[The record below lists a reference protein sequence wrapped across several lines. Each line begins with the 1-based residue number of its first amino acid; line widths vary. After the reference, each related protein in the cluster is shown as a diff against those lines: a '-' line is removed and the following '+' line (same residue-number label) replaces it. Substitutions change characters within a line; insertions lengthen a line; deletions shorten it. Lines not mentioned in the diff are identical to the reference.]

1 MKKTFTLLLLAL
13 LACWLAPLPAL
24 AQADSGKRVTIS
36 FHEENLST
44 ALKRLDEAFGG
55 TYKILFVYDEVD
67 SHKVTADIRDA
78 LPLDALRQVLKDTPF
93 VYTVKD
99 RFISV
104 SLRQKQAQPKRTL
117 TGTVTDEQGEPL
129 IGAGVMVVGG
139 KTGTATDIDGA
150 FRLQVPE
157 DCKTIQVSYIGMS
170 TRLVDVEGKSTVQIR
185 LAENEMMLDNVVVTG
200 YQTLSK
206 ERSAGSFDMVKG
218 DVISDK
224 VALTGNIL
232 QGMEGLVTGLSVN
245 MSDGA
250 DKYTVRGITSLNSTR
265 SPLFVVDGVPLEG
278 DQVESLLS
286 GNDIESMTLL
296 KDATA
301 ASIWGSQAANGVVVI
316 TTKGGSRKQDL
327 RIAYDGSFTWMGKP
341 DYDYLDRMD
350 GETFMRNAQEMF
362 DQYAPLYSYAD
373 VQTSL
378 VGIPD
383 RNNPVVFPH
392 ERLMYQALN
401 GEITEAERDAALQQ
415 LIRQNGRKDYEDHML
430 SNKLMTRHNVSFSGG
445 MDKMSYYLSLGY
457 VGDQGMEKDWT
468 NRFTFITK
476 EEFFFTPWLKWDI
489 TLNASYGRK
498 RAHLSPWEDYAN
510 DNILFG
516 FSPYHDIPYATLYD
530 TAGNPLDWSVY
541 YISQEKRDETEGLTG
556 TDMSFYPV
564 DDFNANSSKTLD
576 TNLRLNT
583 GLTVDLVKGLRYEA
597 RFQYS
602 RFHSKTENYYPGST
616 WKIREERLTATPL
629 NTLECALPTV
639 GGNFL
644 LDNSLTTDWTLR
656 NQLSYNGDFDDG
668 RHQLS
673 ALLGTEIRE
682 YKNTVFSN
690 FLRGYD
696 MQSMQYTP
704 YDDYNLNRISNP
716 VYGNTTI
723 AFNKTYYTQTEA
735 MRRYFS
741 LYGNVAYT
749 FNHKYTLNASL
760 RVDQS
765 NLFGS
770 NPDNQ
775 YKPIWSIGG
784 AWKVSDETF
793 MDGIDWLD
801 RLTLRA
807 TFGFAGNSPLPG
819 QGGNYDI
826 LMATSSS
833 FYETN
838 GFKISTPANDE
849 ITWEKTRMWNIGFD
863 IDVLKNRLALTF
875 DYYDKRTTDLISN
888 MLLNPV
894 SGWQSTIGNVGT
906 LTNKGFELSVN
917 SHNIKGRDFNWYT
930 NFTLSHNTN
939 KITKLDVATPYT
951 AETIIAYGGSMNV
964 EGYPVNSLFA
974 YRYAGLNEKGEPQA
988 YLADGSI
995 VSGLDSRGLSREDAV
1010 YCGTTVPKFYGGL
1023 TNRLTYKDW
1032 ELSFMF
1038 VYNFGNKMR
1047 NECEQLEWGRPTSNL
1062 DNSFDERWRV
1072 PGDELKTNVPAWTP
1086 QVNSNA
1092 NFDLYY
1098 YSDRNV
1104 LDAAYIKLR
1113 DLSLAYRVPADFCK
1127 KLRLDAIRVKLSI
1140 GNLFYWAAN
1149 DEGIDPEYYQP
1160 DTCVDSRQERL
1171 GPSYS
1176 INFNIN
1182 I

>member
-13 LACWLAPLPAL
+13 LACWLAPLPAQ

-117 TGTVTDEQGEPL
+117 TGTVTDEHGEPL

-170 TRLVDVEGKSTVQIR
+170 TRLVDVEGKSTVQVR

-232 QGMEGLVTGLSVN
+232 QGMEGLVTGLNVN

-278 DQVESLLS
+278 NQVESLLS

-378 VGIPD
+378 VGIPG
-383 RNNPVVFPH
+383 RYNPVVFPH

-415 LIRQNGRKDYEDHML
+415 LMRQNGRKDYEDHML
-430 SNKLMTRHNVSFSGG
+430 SNKLMTRHNISFSGG

-656 NQLSYNGDFDDG
+656 NQLSYNGNFDDG

-723 AFNKTYYTQTEA
+723 SFNKTYYTQTEA

-838 GFKISTPANDE
+838 GFMISTPANDE

-951 AETIIAYGGSMNV
+951 AETIISYGGSMNV

-988 YLADGSI
+988 YLADGTI

-1023 TNRLTYKDW
+1023 TNRFTYKDW

-1072 PGDELKTNVPAWTP
+1072 PGDELKTDVPAWTP

-1127 KLRLDAIRVKLSI
+1127 KLRLDAVRVKLSI

-1160 DTCVDSRQERL
+1160 NTCVDSRQERL

>member
-401 GEITEAERDAALQQ
+401 DEITEAERDAALQQ
-415 LIRQNGRKDYEDHML
+415 LMRQNGRKDYEDHML

-723 AFNKTYYTQTEA
+723 SFNKTYYTQTEA

-917 SHNIKGRDFNWYT
+917 SHNIKGRNFNWYT

-1023 TNRLTYKDW
+1023 TNRFSYKDW

-1072 PGDELKTNVPAWTP
+1072 PGDELKTDVPAWTP

>member
-13 LACWLAPLPAL
+13 LACWLVPLPAQ

-170 TRLVDVEGKSTVQIR
+170 TRLVDVEGKSTVQVR

-378 VGIPD
+378 VGIPG
-383 RNNPVVFPH
+383 RYNPVVFPH

-415 LIRQNGRKDYEDHML
+415 LMRQNGRKDYEDHML

-498 RAHLSPWEDYAN
+498 RAHLSPWEDYTN

-564 DDFNANSSKTLD
+564 DDFNANSSKMLD

-723 AFNKTYYTQTEA
+723 SFNKTYYTQTEA

-951 AETIIAYGGSMNV
+951 AETIISYGGSMNV

-988 YLADGSI
+988 YLADGTI

-1023 TNRLTYKDW
+1023 TNRFTYKDW

-1072 PGDELKTNVPAWTP
+1072 PGDELKTDVPTWTP

-1127 KLRLDAIRVKLSI
+1127 KLRLDAVRVKLSI